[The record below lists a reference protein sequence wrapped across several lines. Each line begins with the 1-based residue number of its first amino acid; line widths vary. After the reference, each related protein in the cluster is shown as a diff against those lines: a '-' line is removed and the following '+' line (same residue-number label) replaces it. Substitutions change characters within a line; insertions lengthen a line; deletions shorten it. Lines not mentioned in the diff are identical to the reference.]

1 MATYTIIR
9 FVFCDQT
16 GSNLKSY
23 NCACSIFTV
32 VTGTQLMEKVLLKIA
47 KQWIAG
53 NTIDDALASAKNAY
67 QSGRHAIINKLGEY
81 HTSKKQINSTID
93 EYQRI
98 VNSFRRWKIRGAISV
113 KPTQI
118 GLTISQKECYRNF
131 EKIIQEARNAHVF
144 VWLDMESTEHTD
156 ETIEIYN
163 AFFSKYERLGI
174 ALQANLK
181 RTEDD
186 LIDLLRIG
194 AKIRLVKGA
203 YRENA
208 SISFKSKEDVDKNYV
223 KLMRMLFKKGNE
235 FAIASHDGKII
246 KKAENMS
253 KKYPK
258 KFEFQMLKGIRD
270 ELKPKLIKKK
280 FVVSDYIPYGVNW
293 LPYSFRRIKER
304 KRNILLLGSSF
315 IQSQRV

>member
-1 MATYTIIR
+1 
-9 FVFCDQT
+9 
-16 GSNLKSY
+16 
-23 NCACSIFTV
+23 
-32 VTGTQLMEKVLLKIA
+32 MERVLFRIA

-53 NTIDDALASAKNAY
+53 NTVDDALVSAKDAY
-67 QSGRHAIINKLGEY
+67 QLGRHAIINKLGEY
-81 HTSKKQINSTID
+81 HTSKKQINVVMEEYKKIID
-93 EYQRI
+93 
-98 VNSFRRWKIRGAISV
+98 SFRKWKIRGAISV

-118 GLTISQKECYRNF
+118 GLSISQKECYHNF
-131 EKIIQEARNAHVF
+131 EKIIKKACNAHVF
-144 VWLDMESTEHTD
+144 VWLDMESAEHTD
-156 ETIEIYN
+156 ETIEIYS

-186 LIDLLRIG
+186 LNDLLQMG

-203 YRENA
+203 YREKA
-208 SISFKSKEDVDKNYV
+208 SISFKSKGDVDKNYV
-223 KLMRMLFKKGNE
+223 KLMKTLFKKGNE
-235 FAIASHDGKII
+235 FAIATHDEKII
-246 KKAENMS
+246 RKAENLS
-253 KKYPK
+253 KKHPK

-280 FVVSDYIPYGVNW
+280 LVVSDYIPYGINW

-304 KRNILLLGSSF
+304 KRNILLLGSSL

>member
-1 MATYTIIR
+1 M
-9 FVFCDQT
+9 V
-16 GSNLKSY
+16 S
-23 NCACSIFTV
+23 SI
-32 VTGTQLMEKVLLKIA
+32 QLMEKVLFKVA

-53 NTIDDALASAKNAY
+53 NTIDDALESAKNAY
-67 QSGRHAIINKLGEY
+67 QSGRYAIVNKLGEY
-81 HTSKKQINSTID
+81 HTSKKQITSTVD

-118 GLTISQKECYRNF
+118 GLSISQKECYRNF
-131 EKIIQEARNAHVF
+131 EKIIRKARNAHVF
-144 VWLDMESTEHTD
+144 VWLDMESADHTD

-163 AFFSKYERLGI
+163 TFFSKYERLGI

-186 LIDLLRIG
+186 VNDLLRIG

-203 YRENA
+203 YREKA
-208 SISFKSKEDVDKNYV
+208 SISFKSKEDVDKNYL
-223 KLMRMLFKKGNE
+223 KLMKMLFKKGNE

-246 KKAENMS
+246 QKAVNLS

-270 ELKPKLIKKK
+270 ELKLKLIKKK

-304 KRNILLLGSSF
+304 KRNILLLGSSL

>member
-1 MATYTIIR
+1 MVI
-9 FVFCDQT
+9 
-16 GSNLKSY
+16 
-23 NCACSIFTV
+23 
-32 VTGTQLMEKVLLKIA
+32 GTQLMEKVLFKIA

-53 NTIDDALASAKNAY
+53 NTIDDALTSAKMAY
-67 QSGRHAIINKLGEY
+67 KSGRNAIINKLGEY
-81 HTSKKQINSTID
+81 HTSQKQITSTIE
-93 EYQRI
+93 EYQKI
-98 VNSFRRWKIRGAISV
+98 IQSFRKWKIRGAISI
-113 KPTQI
+113 KPTQV
-118 GLTISQKECYRNF
+118 GLSISQKECYRNF
-131 EKIIQEARNAHVF
+131 ETIIKDARNAHVF
-144 VWLDMESTEHTD
+144 VWLDMESSEHTD
-156 ETIEIYN
+156 ETIEIYS

-186 LIDLLRIG
+186 LNNLLEIG

-203 YRENA
+203 YREKEK
-208 SISFKSKEDVDKNYV
+208 ISFKSKEDVDRNYLR
-223 KLMRMLFKKGNE
+223 LMKILFKKGNE
-235 FAIASHDGKII
+235 FGIATHDGKII
-246 KKAENMS
+246 KNAENLS

-280 FVVSDYIPYGVNW
+280 FVVSDYIPYGTNW

-304 KRNILLLGSSF
+304 KRNILLLGRSL